1 MYIVLLIRIIIY
13 FVFPS
18 LSDSK
23 TILSL
28 FCRKSFYWQQYFGHK
43 CRIGNS
49 YKVDLYDTIIHI
61 VSASL
66 QIKMQL
72 YSLQPHKSH
81 DEISFIDKWLSLSIP
96 NRNKTER
103 MTPNINA
110 TSFRNQE
117 LSTGF
122 FPCHAKHRYIRDII
136 VIRAR
141 NFDLESVNGSNSR
154 IIHKLHETI
163 IWMGCREYGDS
174 ICRQCSFDQMI
185 YIIRH
190 LWCCCNQ
197 SITA

>member
-1 MYIVLLIRIIIY
+1 MFSRPYPTPKRFYLF
-13 FVFPS
+13 FVE
-18 LSDSK
+18 
-23 TILSL
+23 
-28 FCRKSFYWQQYFGHK
+28 KSFYWQQYFGHK

-103 MTPNINA
+103 MTPNIKCYKLPK
-110 TSFRNQE
+110 SRIVYWVF
-117 LSTGF
+117 S
-122 FPCHAKHRYIRDII
+122 CHAKHRYIRDII
-136 VIRAR
+136 VIRAQ

>member
-1 MYIVLLIRIIIY
+1 MTLLFTSYRLH
-13 FVFPS
+13 FR
-18 LSDSK
+18 SK
-23 TILSL
+23 CNCILYNPINHTM
-28 FCRKSFYWQQYFGHK
+28 KS
-43 CRIGNS
+43 
-49 YKVDLYDTIIHI
+49 
-61 VSASL
+61 
-66 QIKMQL
+66 
-72 YSLQPHKSH
+72 P
-81 DEISFIDKWLSLSIP
+81 FIDKWLSLSIP

-103 MTPNINA
+103 MTPNIKCYKLPK
-110 TSFRNQE
+110 SRIVYWVF
-117 LSTGF
+117 S
-122 FPCHAKHRYIRDII
+122 CHAKHRYIRDII

>member
-103 MTPNINA
+103 MTPNIKCYKLPKSRIVYWVFSVPRE
-110 TSFRNQE
+110 TSIHKGYHRNQGPE
-117 LSTGF
+117 F
-122 FPCHAKHRYIRDII
+122 WF
-136 VIRAR
+136 
-141 NFDLESVNGSNSR
+141 R
-154 IIHKLHETI
+154 ICE
-163 IWMGCREYGDS
+163 W
-174 ICRQCSFDQMI
+174 F
-185 YIIRH
+185 
-190 LWCCCNQ
+190 
-197 SITA
+197 